1 MLLALHLA
9 LTLPLTCAVAVS
21 AEGETLTQGGTVA
34 ENTSFTIDL
43 GKNFTNNS
51 TVYVQIDKVGESAS
65 YRWSPTVENTNLTWD
80 IDNIENKVLTVGG
93 DYIKSGTGSLA
104 GLTLCD
110 AVYDFMRTDYEDV
123 GGDIKAS
130 FDIRKNS
137 DGSYTVLRWR
147 TVGAADIKYA
157 KCVSVGNGANTQ
169 HYIQY
174 QIKIEGETQTLLAD
188 FDPSQATGVCLSFA
202 SHPTLPTRRLE
213 PGEYSH
219 YFAEKEYSIHNA
231 YAVVSD
237 TEGVYKSFDG
247 SVVGLKLVDPSYS
260 HTVAKLT
267 VEKDSVLDGAIFTGE
282 EYNAQMVTFTAANGY
297 TKDMLVYQ
305 SGYDANADEANMY
318 SYKCIADGEIVDL
331 FNTRE
336 NDTLTLTYNGTD
348 GTYSATGAQYQEDY
362 PLPGRVLFFKSDKSF
377 GSGDNPD
384 NPDTPVT
391 PVTPAPSYPQYY
403 PDYDKP
409 TTVQPA
415 PEAPEADANEYV
427 VVCHRLN
434 VRRTPSTRY
443 ARIGRL
449 CRGDVVNVV
458 EWVGKWAKIE
468 WNGGTAYVH
477 GNYISPVD

>member
-1 MLLALHLA
+1 MLLALLLA
-9 LTLPLTCAVAVS
+9 LTLLLTCAVAVS
-21 AEGETLTQGGTVA
+21 AEGATTLTQGGTVA
-34 ENTSFTIDL
+34 ENTPFTIEL
-43 GKNFTNNS
+43 GDNFTSTS

-80 IDNIENKVLTVGG
+80 IDNIENKVLTVSG
-93 DYIKSGTGSLA
+93 DYIGSGTGSLA
-104 GLTLCD
+104 GMTLCD
-110 AVYDFMRTDYEDV
+110 AVYDFMRTIGFDV
-123 GGDIKAS
+123 DGDIKAS

-137 DGSYTVLRWR
+137 DGSCTVLGWR
-147 TVGAADIKYA
+147 TVGAADIVYA
-157 KCVSVGNGANTQ
+157 KCVTAGDGANTQ
-169 HYIQY
+169 HYIKY
-174 QIKIEGETQTLLAD
+174 QIEGETKTPQVP
-188 FDPSQATGVCLSFA
+188 FEPSEATGVRLSFA
-202 SHPTLPTRRLE
+202 SHPKLPISPLK
-213 PGEYSH
+213 PGEYFH
-219 YFAEKEYSIHNA
+219 YFAQEKYAIHKAYTVVRYTNDVYESAAELELTNPGYSA
-231 YAVVSD
+231 
-237 TEGVYKSFDG
+237 
-247 SVVGLKLVDPSYS
+247 
-260 HTVAKLT
+260 TVAKLT
-267 VEKDSVLDGAIFTGE
+267 VEKDSVLDGATFTGE
-282 EYNAQMVTFTAANGY
+282 DYNAQMVTFTAADGS

-305 SGYDANADEANMY
+305 SGYDANADDANMY

-403 PDYDKP
+403 PDYDEP

-415 PEAPEADANEYV
+415 PEAPEAEANEYV
-427 VVCHRLN
+427 VVCRRLN

-443 ARIGRL
+443 ARVGRL

-468 WNGGTAYVH
+468 WNGDTAYVH